1 MRANPALVQSVN
13 KGVGL
18 LDSSFLCPDQA
29 VEGTEDHVM
38 SLSKALGLNRDAELV
53 LGTLVLSA
61 RRAWNGWT
69 GLTKFCW
76 KCRVY
81 PSSLSECLLVT
92 VYMLPH
98 R

>member
-1 MRANPALVQSVN
+1 
-13 KGVGL
+13 
-18 LDSSFLCPDQA
+18 
-29 VEGTEDHVM
+29 VEGTENHVVGIG
-38 SLSKALGLNRDAELV
+38 KALGLDRHAELV

-61 RRAWNGWT
+61 RRAWYGWT

-81 PSSLSECLLVT
+81 PSSLSEYSSVT
-92 VYMLPH
+92 VCVLSQ